1 MQIIMDTD
9 VSLCFQIELVRCL
22 EFGLVSKVSARECVR
37 ALTVCC
43 LEMHDVMIGQVYHVL
58 LQLSKIAATVAMAIP
73 LMEFLSGE
81 ISPSVQPWF

>member
-1 MQIIMDTD
+1 M
-9 VSLCFQIELVRCL
+9 
-22 EFGLVSKVSARECVR
+22 SKVSARECVR

-73 LMEFLSGE
+73 LMEFLSSE
-81 ISPSVQPWF
+81 ISPLF

>member
-1 MQIIMDTD
+1 M
-9 VSLCFQIELVRCL
+9 
-22 EFGLVSKVSARECVR
+22 SKVSARECVR

-81 ISPSVQPWF
+81 CITIILAKENFYF